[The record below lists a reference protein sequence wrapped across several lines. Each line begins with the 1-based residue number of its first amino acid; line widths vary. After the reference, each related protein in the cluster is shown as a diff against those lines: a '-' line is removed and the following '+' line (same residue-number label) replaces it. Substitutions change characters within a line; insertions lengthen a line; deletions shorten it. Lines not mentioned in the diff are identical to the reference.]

1 MEGIFPT
8 DGLLHQIQCSIWLLS
23 HSRYVLKKVQ
33 FTRWIQESRGEYS
46 TMETH
51 SPILWMTHL
60 GREYFRV
67 PEDDKSNIFLLSL
80 LTFKVMVIFCHF
92 SKYLEHKHTGSMEI

>member
-1 MEGIFPT
+1 
-8 DGLLHQIQCSIWLLS
+8 
-23 HSRYVLKKVQ
+23 
-33 FTRWIQESRGEYS
+33 
-46 TMETH
+46 METH

-80 LTFKVMVIFCHF
+80 LTFKLWLFFVIFQN
-92 SKYLEHKHTGSMEI
+92 I

>member
-1 MEGIFPT
+1 
-8 DGLLHQIQCSIWLLS
+8 
-23 HSRYVLKKVQ
+23 
-33 FTRWIQESRGEYS
+33 
-46 TMETH
+46 METH

-80 LTFKVMVIFCHF
+80 LTFKVTVIFCHF